1 MRSLLRRTGGA
12 GGLPRGLG
20 IPDTPVEAGAAVAVV
35 EAAAPLLLL
44 LLLLGCLRP
53 GLVVVVVVEMLV
65 CLRLTPELERV

>member
-1 MRSLLRRTGGA
+1 M
-12 GGLPRGLG
+12 PRGLG

-35 EAAAPLLLL
+35 EAAVALLLL

-53 GLVVVVVVEMLV
+53 GLVVVVEMLV